1 MDDFQ
6 TWAPIA
12 FPGFPGS
19 EVTSIT
25 KGVQSARAAFR
36 QLIRSGKNSGKVLE
50 GIGAVSDIVVRP
62 ELTDIMG
69 TSNTQLD
76 RIARRLKS
84 HPRAGLEFSVA
95 QPQLLSH
102 NLGSDLF
109 YTVDIAGFK
118 RIDIESEGFER
129 TSIELKSMFRQKL
142 EFSLDKKIS
151 EPTLKKYEIFGID
164 YLGQQL
170 FRAVR
175 TVKFLPALDSYLK
188 LQNDIQIL
196 ARPNA
201 SYFAI
206 YQPRSN
212 KLTGWKNKKGAYIL
226 GNGTSYANNVDS
238 TISAF
243 VASENSFQVKFSLDY
258 ETEAD
263 YDFIT
268 AGYVAD
274 GVAKELFKVS
284 GTGSIDQTFDVPPGR
299 YEIFI
304 HFLSDSYS
312 TAKGAE
318 LKDLSFLLKLSS
330 PTVTTSPTT
339 ASETDTFT
347 SIQTSTHVATSEVT
361 ITTSIS
367 VPITTITTGD
377 YTATSIGL
385 PAPTSSTSQS
395 TITNVVT
402 YPTATADLPT
412 SATLQ
417 QSSRPHSYPTLS
429 PDSPYSPVDDST
441 QPINS
446 PTNEKPYGDA
456 SSGTRM
462 GVFLSILL
470 FVAAL

>member
-25 KGVQSARAAFR
+25 NGVQSARAAFR

-50 GIGAVSDIVVRP
+50 GIGAVSDIIVRP

-84 HPRAGLEFSVA
+84 HPRAGLVFSVA

-102 NLGSDLF
+102 NLGSDLL

-118 RIDIESEGFER
+118 RIDIKSEGFER
-129 TSIELKSMFRQKL
+129 TSIELKSMFRQKF
-142 EFSLDKKIS
+142 EFSLDKKVS

-164 YLGQQL
+164 YLGQQQ

-212 KLTGWKNKKGAYIL
+212 KPTGWKNKKGAYIL

-243 VASENSFQVKFSLDY
+243 VASENSFQVKISLDY

-268 AGYVAD
+268 AGYVAE
-274 GVAKELFKVS
+274 GVTKEFFKVS

-299 YEIFI
+299 HEIFI
-304 HFLSDSYS
+304 HFLSDAFS

-318 LKDLSFLLKLSS
+318 LKDLSFLLKGSS
-330 PTVTTSPTT
+330 PPVTTSPT
-339 ASETDTFT
+339 ASETNTFT
-347 SIQTSTHVATSEVT
+347 SIQSSTTVITSEVT
-361 ITTSIS
+361 STTSNS

-377 YTATSIGL
+377 YTATSAISATMSSAS
-385 PAPTSSTSQS
+385 PSTATS
-395 TITNVVT
+395 VVT
-402 YPTATADLPT
+402 YPTVTVDLPT
-412 SATLQ
+412 SAVPQ
-417 QSSRPHSYPTLS
+417 PSSQPHSYPTLS
-429 PDSPYSPVDDST
+429 PDSPYSPIGNST
-441 QPINS
+441 QPING
-446 PTNEKPYGDA
+446 PTDEKPYGDA

-462 GVFLSILL
+462 GVFLPLLL